1 MRNPKQKLLTLP
13 NVFLFLLAASS
24 TLGLILVWFIPRVGQ
39 ALIWDSIVFLC
50 WVVYF
55 EVRGLKGWGEHN
67 LEQLV
72 KMAEVSAAAAYKVKQ
87 HGGKVIVNAKE
98 M

>member
-1 MRNPKQKLLTLP
+1 MRKPKQKLLTFP
-13 NVFLFLLAASS
+13 NVFLLLLVICS
-24 TLGLILVWFIPRVGQ
+24 TLGLALVWFIPFIGQ
-39 ALIWDSIVFLC
+39 ALIWNSLVFLC

-55 EVRGLKGWGEHN
+55 EVRGLKDWGEHN

-72 KMAEVSAAAAYKVKQ
+72 KMAEVSTAAAYKIKQ
-87 HGGKVIVNAKE
+87 HGGKVIMNGKE

>member
-1 MRNPKQKLLTLP
+1 MRKPKRKLLTLP
-13 NVFLFLLAASS
+13 NVCLFLLITSC
-24 TLGLILVWFIPRVGQ
+24 TLGLILVWFIPWVGQ
-39 ALIWDSIVFLC
+39 ALIWNSLVFLV

-55 EVRGLKGWGEHN
+55 EVRGLKDWGARN
-67 LEQLV
+67 LDQLV

-87 HGGKVIVNAKE
+87 HGGKVIVSGKE

>member
-1 MRNPKQKLLTLP
+1 MRKPKQKLLTLP
-13 NVFLFLLAASS
+13 NVCLFWLATSS
-24 TLGLILVWFIPRVGQ
+24 TFGLILVWFVPFVGQ
-39 ALIWDSIVFLC
+39 ALIWNSLVFLC
-50 WVVYF
+50 WVVF
-55 EVRGLKGWGEHN
+55 LEVRGLKDWGEHN

-87 HGGKVIVNAKE
+87 HGGKVIVSGKE

>member
-1 MRNPKQKLLTLP
+1 MRKPKQKLLTPP
-13 NVFLFLLAASS
+13 NVCLFLLMTSG
-24 TLGLILVWFIPRVGQ
+24 TLGLILVWFIPWVGQ
-39 ALIWDSIVFLC
+39 ALIWNSLVFLC

-55 EVRGLKGWGEHN
+55 EVRGLKDWGEHN

-87 HGGKVIVNAKE
+87 HGGKVIVSGKE

>member
-1 MRNPKQKLLTLP
+1 MRKPKQKLLTLP
-13 NVFLFLLAASS
+13 NVCLFLLAASS

-39 ALIWDSIVFLC
+39 ALIWNSLVFLA
-50 WVVYF
+50 WGVYF

-72 KMAEVSAAAAYKVKQ
+72 NLQ
-87 HGGKVIVNAKE
+87 GKRS
-98 M
+98 

>member
-1 MRNPKQKLLTLP
+1 MRKPKQKRLTLP
-13 NVFLFLLAASS
+13 NVCLFLLITSG
-24 TLGLILVWFIPRVGQ
+24 TLGLILVWFIPWVGQ
-39 ALIWDSIVFLC
+39 ALIWNTLVFLC

-55 EVRGLKGWGEHN
+55 EVRGLKDWGERN

-87 HGGKVIVNAKE
+87 HGGKVIISGKE